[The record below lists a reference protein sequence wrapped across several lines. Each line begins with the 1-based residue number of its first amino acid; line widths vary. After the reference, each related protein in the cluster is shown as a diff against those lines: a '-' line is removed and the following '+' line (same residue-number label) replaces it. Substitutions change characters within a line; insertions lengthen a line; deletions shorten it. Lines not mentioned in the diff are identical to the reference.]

1 MYIYIY
7 IYKHI
12 FSICSVCISILDV
25 LNAFLILMH
34 ASLPP
39 SLSLSH
45 SRLLTRYRLVLVF
58 ILRYIM

>member
-1 MYIYIY
+1 MYVYICIYVY
-7 IYKHI
+7 INI

-39 SLSLSH
+39 LSLSLT
-45 SRLLTRYRLVLVF
+45 LAC
-58 ILRYIM
+58 